1 MKKGSSNSLLDYQE
15 PNSSGMRP
23 SKGFGDT
30 TSGLGTVNSKG
41 TKDGAFFVSRVD
53 ILTKDK
59 EIRKDLYQIE

>member
-1 MKKGSSNSLLDYQE
+1 
-15 PNSSGMRP
+15 MRP